1 MEEPRHPFSPQKGK
15 QALVIID
22 VQDSFIKVMK
32 AEVFSQVI
40 KNIKLLIALA
50 EKLNLPIILTEQY
63 PKGLGK
69 TVTQIQQSIKSYQPI
84 EKLSFSSIGDD
95 GFKARLKE
103 LKSTTAIIL
112 SGIETHVCILQ
123 TALDLLASG
132 YKVYVA
138 ADATCS
144 QRKLDW
150 EMGLRVMDKADAIIT
165 TTEALIFQLLSKAGT
180 EEFKFMSRLLK
191 QTSPS

>member
-69 TVTQIQQSIKSYQPI
+69 TVTQIQQSLKSYQPI

>member
-69 TVTQIQQSIKSYQPI
+69 TVTQIQQSLKSYQPI

-150 EMGLRVMDKADAIIT
+150 EMSLRVMDKADAIIT

>member
-69 TVTQIQQSIKSYQPI
+69 TVTRIQQSLKSYQPI

>member
-69 TVTQIQQSIKSYQPI
+69 TVTQIQQSLKSYQPI

-150 EMGLRVMDKADAIIT
+150 EMGLRVMDKADVIIT

>member
-69 TVTQIQQSIKSYQPI
+69 TVTQIQQSLKSYQPI

-112 SGIETHVCILQ
+112 SGVETHVCILQ